1 MKLFT
6 QETTITSRKDSN
18 CVKKTGNYLA
28 KKQITMSSVWSVLL
42 ILMLKVNVV
51 TVVRLECISGAVLRA
66 QCITLS
72 NRGELNHRITTRR

>member
-42 ILMLKVNVV
+42 ILMLKVV

>member
-42 ILMLKVNVV
+42 ILMLKVV
-51 TVVRLECISGAVLRA
+51 TVVRLECISDAVLRA